1 MTTSSAKSKEFF
13 TVNSLVVS
21 GDKIGFKYLANEYLG
36 VFIAD
41 KIGLNFGVL
50 LTTVLCTL
58 GLPYRIPGVVPTE
71 QRISNSFFEI
81 LSSFLSTLKRSS
93 GLLSKLTMQFIH
105 LSSSLFLTVGNV
117 HFHHFL

>member
-58 GLPYRIPGVVPTE
+58 GLAYRIPGVVPTE

-117 HFHHFL
+117 HFYHFL